1 MPNSCKVTWARAVH
15 ESSRLLILGT
25 AIAAMVLAGIAA
37 FSTGVPAAGQSHVV
51 VVENVQFS
59 PPSLT
64 VKSGELVTWV
74 NKDLFPHTAT
84 ADAKAFD
91 SKAIAP
97 NAAWTWV
104 AGKPGTY
111 GYACTFHPT
120 MKATITVQ

>member
-1 MPNSCKVTWARAVH
+1 MH
-15 ESSRLLILGT
+15 ESSRLLI
-25 AIAAMVLAGIAA
+25 AALVLTGIAT
-37 FSTGVPAAGQSHVV
+37 SSPGVPAAGQSHVV

-64 VKSGELVTWV
+64 VKSGERITWV
-74 NKDLFPHTAT
+74 NKDLFPHTVT

-111 GYACTFHPT
+111 TYVCTFHPT

>member
-1 MPNSCKVTWARAVH
+1 MR
-15 ESSRLLILGT
+15 ELSRLLIWGT
-25 AIAAMVLAGIAA
+25 AIAGLVSAGIAA
-37 FSTGVPAAGQSHVV
+37 SSAGVPAAGHSHVV
-51 VVENVQFS
+51 AVENVQFS

-64 VKSGELVTWV
+64 AKSGERITWV

-104 AGKPGTY
+104 AGKPGIYT
-111 GYACTFHPT
+111 YACTFHPT
-120 MKATITVQ
+120 MKATITIQ

>member
-1 MPNSCKVTWARAVH
+1 VH
-15 ESSRLLILGT
+15 ESSRLLIWGT
-25 AIAAMVLAGIAA
+25 AIAVLVLAGIAA

-64 VKSGELVTWV
+64 VKSGQRITWV

-84 ADAKAFD
+84 ADDKAFD
-91 SKAIAP
+91 SKAIPP

-111 GYACTFHPT
+111 TYACTFHPT
-120 MKATITVQ
+120 MKATITVR